1 MKAIKLF
8 KRRIKYHICIVLC
21 VSTLCISAAWAE
33 TNLDRT
39 KDTRVSELL
48 KLLKTPVA
56 EYEPTRV
63 ADVVDPKLKRKEYVV
78 SWVNAPLYKGSLIEK
93 KDYKHPVKIELTVIA
108 STGYIGSSKIIASSG
123 SKSFDLKVQ
132 KSLLVARLEPI
143 PMVDKN
149 LSYTVEH
156 EFSMTPPQ

>member
-1 MKAIKLF
+1 MGA
-8 KRRIKYHICIVLC
+8 
-21 VSTLCISAAWAE
+21 SWAE

-39 KDTRVSELL
+39 TDTRVDELL
-48 KLLKTPVA
+48 QLLKTPVA

-63 ADVVDPKLKRKEYVV
+63 ADVVDPKLKKKEYVV
-78 SWVNAPLYKGSLIEK
+78 SWVNAPLYTASLLETK
-93 KDYKHPVKIELTVIA
+93 NYKHPVKLELTVIA

-143 PMVDKN
+143 PLVDKN

-156 EFSMTPPQ
+156 EFSITPQQ

>member
-1 MKAIKLF
+1 MGA
-8 KRRIKYHICIVLC
+8 
-21 VSTLCISAAWAE
+21 SWAE

-39 KDTRVSELL
+39 TDTRVDELL
-48 KLLKTPVA
+48 QLLKTPVA

-63 ADVVDPKLKRKEYVV
+63 ADVVDPKIKKKEYVV
-78 SWVNAPLYKGSLIEK
+78 SWVNAPLYTASLLETK
-93 KDYKHPVKIELTVIA
+93 NYKHPVKLELTVIA
-108 STGYIGSSKIIASSG
+108 STGYIGSSKTIASSG

-156 EFSMTPPQ
+156 EFSVTPPQ

>member
-1 MKAIKLF
+1 MGA
-8 KRRIKYHICIVLC
+8 
-21 VSTLCISAAWAE
+21 SWAE

-39 KDTRVSELL
+39 TDTRVDELL
-48 KLLKTPVA
+48 QLLKTPVA

-63 ADVVDPKLKRKEYVV
+63 ADVVDPKIKKKEYVV
-78 SWVNAPLYKGSLIEK
+78 SWVNAPLYTASLLETK
-93 KDYKHPVKIELTVIA
+93 NYKHPVKLELTVIA

-143 PMVDKN
+143 PLVDKN

>member
-1 MKAIKLF
+1 MFKL
-8 KRRIKYHICIVLC
+8 RIKYHTCIVLS
-21 VSTLCISAAWAE
+21 VSTLCMGASWAE

-39 KDTRVSELL
+39 TDTRVDELL
-48 KLLKTPVA
+48 QLLKTPVA
-56 EYEPTRV
+56 EYEPTHV
-63 ADVVDPKLKRKEYVV
+63 ADVVDPKLRKKEYVV
-78 SWVNAPLYKGSLIEK
+78 SWVNVPLYTASLLETK
-93 KDYKHPVKIELTVIA
+93 NYKHPVKLELTVIA
-108 STGYIGSSKIIASSG
+108 STGYIGSSQIIESSG

-149 LSYTVEH
+149 LIYTVEH

>member
-1 MKAIKLF
+1 MGA
-8 KRRIKYHICIVLC
+8 
-21 VSTLCISAAWAE
+21 SWAE

-39 KDTRVSELL
+39 TDTRVDELL
-48 KLLKTPVA
+48 QLLKTPVA
-56 EYEPTRV
+56 EYEPTHV
-63 ADVVDPKLKRKEYVV
+63 ADVVDPKLRKKEYVV
-78 SWVNAPLYKGSLIEK
+78 SWVNVPLYTASLLETK
-93 KDYKHPVKIELTVIA
+93 NYKHPVKLELTVIA
-108 STGYIGSSKIIASSG
+108 STGYIGSSQIIESSG

-149 LSYTVEH
+149 LIYTVEH

>member
-1 MKAIKLF
+1 MFKL
-8 KRRIKYHICIVLC
+8 RIKYHTCIVLS
-21 VSTLCISAAWAE
+21 VSTLCMGASWAE

-39 KDTRVSELL
+39 TDTRVDELL
-48 KLLKTPVA
+48 QLLKTPVA
-56 EYEPTRV
+56 EYEPTSV
-63 ADVVDPKLKRKEYVV
+63 ADVVDPKIKKKEYVV
-78 SWVNAPLYKGSLIEK
+78 SWVNAPLYTASLLETK
-93 KDYKHPVKIELTVIA
+93 NYKHPVKLELTVIA

>member
-1 MKAIKLF
+1 MGA
-8 KRRIKYHICIVLC
+8 
-21 VSTLCISAAWAE
+21 SWAE

-39 KDTRVSELL
+39 SDTRVDELL
-48 KLLKTPVA
+48 QLLKTPVA

-63 ADVVDPKLKRKEYVV
+63 ADVVDHKLKKKEYVV
-78 SWVNAPLYKGSLIEK
+78 SWINAPLYKASLLETK
-93 KDYKHPVKIELTVIA
+93 NYKHPVKIELTVIA
-108 STGYIGSSKIIASSG
+108 STGYIGSSQIIASSG

-156 EFSMTPPQ
+156 EFSMNPPQ